1 MWNPTVF
8 NRQCVCI
15 IQRCFDASL
24 PSLLDTNW
32 SCGLYAV
39 LSFQSCPTFCNPRDC
54 SPPGSFVHGD
64 SPGKNIGVGCHA
76 LLQGISPTQGLNTG
90 LLHHRQ
96 ILYHLS
102 HQGSPRILE
111 WLAYPFSREI
121 SWPRNR
127 TGVSSIAG
135 GFFTSWATWEALWA
149 VYIILI
155 SYSDDDYDGWT
166 VMILV
171 MIPLCSG
178 RIRGKSCQS

>member
-135 GFFTSWATWEALWA
+135 GFFTNWAIREAQYFIVVQRNA
-149 VYIILI
+149 KYFCILTLSHATLI
-155 SYSDDDYDGWT
+155 NLLGIAIFLT
-166 VMILV
+166 
-171 MIPLCSG
+171 G
-178 RIRGKSCQS
+178 G